1 MKKLSFTLGFLCMSE
16 AVTEAIFVPS
26 VVSLPPP
33 EVFSLERA
41 SDDLP

>member
-1 MKKLSFTLGFLCMSE
+1 MSE

-33 EVFSLERA
+33 EVFSRA
-41 SDDLP
+41 SADLP